1 MTANQ
6 IIPNC
11 VKCGFEFEDGLNL
24 KWYCPHCKLEV
35 RRETAKASIARKRKL
50 AKQGFKSKEDGS

>member
-11 VKCGFEFEDGLNL
+11 VKCGFKFEDELNL
-24 KWYCPHCKLEV
+24 KWYCPDCKLVV
-35 RRETAKASIARKRKL
+35 RRETAKASIKRKRAEK
-50 AKQGFKSKEDGS
+50 KQGFKLKEDE